1 MKKLILPAVLLFLAM
16 ASIGSVRAQAS
27 GWQIDKAHSNIY
39 FDIRHTFATV
49 RGQFDDFTTTIDF
62 DPQNIKDGRVEFKVD
77 VTSINT
83 NIVKRDAHLRTADFF
98 DAEKF
103 AFMTFKSSQIRHVND
118 DAYILEGELTIKDV
132 SKQVE
137 IPFAYL
143 GMRENP
149 MEQNQMVAGFEADFH
164 INRLD
169 YKVGSGKFAD
179 MGVVGKTV
187 DITVTIE
194 MLKDK

>member
-1 MKKLILPAVLLFLAM
+1 MKKLILPALLLFLAM
-16 ASIGSVRAQAS
+16 ASIGSARTQAD

-39 FDIRHTFATV
+39 FNIRHTFAVV
-49 RGQFDDFTTTIDF
+49 RGQFDDFTGVVGFHPDRIE
-62 DPQNIKDGRVEFKVD
+62 DGHVEFKAD
-77 VTSINT
+77 VASINT
-83 NIVKRDAHLRTADFF
+83 GIDQRDAHLRTADFF

-103 AFMTFKSSQIRHVND
+103 AFMAFKSSRIRHVKD
-118 DAYILEGELTIKDV
+118 DQYILEGELTVKGV

-149 MEQNQMVAGFEADFH
+149 MDPKQMVAGFEADFH

-169 YKVGSGKFAD
+169 YNVGSGKFAD

-194 MLKDK
+194 MLKDR